1 MTVFLV
7 GAGPGDPDLLT
18 LRAHRLLQQADVVVH
33 DRLAAAA
40 LAMVPATTECID
52 VGKRQHHA
60 WDQEAINDL
69 LVELGRR
76 HAIVVRLKGGDP
88 YLFGRGGEE
97 ALALQAAGI
106 AVEVVPGVS
115 SALAAPAAAGIPVT
129 HRGVS
134 PAVTIVTGHRRE
146 EEADATDWEA
156 LAKVPG
162 TLVVLMAVAERAEI
176 ARRLQAGGLSADTP
190 VAAIE
195 QATLPGQR
203 VVRGRLDQ
211 LAGLEVSAPAVLV
224 IGMVTSLDVR
234 GTPPDPQLRLAA
246 GTQRLHT
253 RSVQRIQGSGT
264 PGHRHDQVDECP
276 LDLAAVAVAP
286 VGVGGDQAQ
295 AGQPSLG
302 PDRTVP
308 LDVVIGDGAHRI
320 GIVGSAGPAK
330 RPADV
335 LCVHDRFAEE
345 RLARLGALVDQ
356 RAEVLHQIRI
366 AAHALTLDPASGEP
380 VEAEPGQHDV
390 AQEPRRRR
398 LRPRDEVREHV
409 VVGPTAA
416 QRRFVPLAVAHAGH
430 IVGHRCPFGPEQRP
444 DVGGRH

>member
-33 DRLAAAA
+33 DRLAARA
-40 LAMVPATTECID
+40 LAMVPATTERID

-76 HAIVVRLKGGDP
+76 DAIVVRLKGGDP

-234 GTPPDPQLRLAA
+234 
-246 GTQRLHT
+246 
-253 RSVQRIQGSGT
+253 
-264 PGHRHDQVDECP
+264 
-276 LDLAAVAVAP
+276 
-286 VGVGGDQAQ
+286 
-295 AGQPSLG
+295 
-302 PDRTVP
+302 
-308 LDVVIGDGAHRI
+308 
-320 GIVGSAGPAK
+320 
-330 RPADV
+330 
-335 LCVHDRFAEE
+335 
-345 RLARLGALVDQ
+345 AL
-356 RAEVLHQIRI
+356 LP
-366 AAHALTLDPASGEP
+366 TLSCD
-380 VEAEPGQHDV
+380 
-390 AQEPRRRR
+390 
-398 LRPRDEVREHV
+398 
-409 VVGPTAA
+409 
-416 QRRFVPLAVAHAGH
+416 
-430 IVGHRCPFGPEQRP
+430 
-444 DVGGRH
+444 